1 MKKLL
6 DKIKGRI
13 KNSKKMVVFFIILLF
28 IGIIA
33 GTFFSLVI
41 SKTDKALVNETIQNF
56 FQTIQNKELNFFEV
70 FKNTIFDNLSN
81 TILIWLFGIS
91 IIGIPIILFLYFS
104 KAFILGFSL
113 GSILLQYSYKGII
126 LSFFYIFPHQ
136 VFNLILYTF
145 LMLYALSLSI
155 KLFFVLNK
163 RKTIDF
169 KPIMNRYIF
178 VLGITVTGF
187 LLSALYEAYLM
198 PKILEFIL
206 PLIS

>member
-6 DKIKGRI
+6 DKIKERM
-13 KNSKKMVVFFIILLF
+13 KNSKKMVVFFIVLLF

-41 SKTDKALVNETIQNF
+41 NKNDKILVNETVQSF

-70 FKNTIFDNLSN
+70 LKNTVFDNISN

-155 KLFFVLNK
+155 KLFFVLIK

-169 KPIMNRYIF
+169 KPIMNRYIL

>member
-1 MKKLL
+1 MKPYK
-6 DKIKGRI
+6 
-13 KNSKKMVVFFIILLF
+13 V
-28 IGIIA
+28 
-33 GTFFSLVI
+33 
-41 SKTDKALVNETIQNF
+41 F

-70 FKNTIFDNLSN
+70 LKNTVFDNISN

-155 KLFFVLNK
+155 KLFFVLIK

-169 KPIMNRYIF
+169 KPIMNRYIL